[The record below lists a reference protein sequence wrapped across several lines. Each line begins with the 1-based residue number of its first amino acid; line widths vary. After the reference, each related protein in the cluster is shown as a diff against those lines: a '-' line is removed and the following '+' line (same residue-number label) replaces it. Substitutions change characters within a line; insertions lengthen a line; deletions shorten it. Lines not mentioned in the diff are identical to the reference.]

1 MDNESILNN
10 IKSDIQNPNPDAI
23 IIGAGFSGLYQLYSL
38 RNLGLSVKVIE
49 AGSGVG
55 GTWFWNRYPGARC
68 DSESFTYSYTFSKD
82 LFEEWEWS
90 ERYPGHAEV
99 VKYLNHVAD
108 KFSLKKDIL
117 FDKRVISA
125 NYNENNNKWQ
135 VKTDSLEEF
144 ECKYLITAVGCLSAC
159 LPLCRSACKK

>member
-68 DSESFTYSYTFSKD
+68 DSERFT
-82 LFEEWEWS
+82 
-90 ERYPGHAEV
+90 
-99 VKYLNHVAD
+99 
-108 KFSLKKDIL
+108 
-117 FDKRVISA
+117 
-125 NYNENNNKWQ
+125 
-135 VKTDSLEEF
+135 
-144 ECKYLITAVGCLSAC
+144 
-159 LPLCRSACKK
+159 